1 MKAYNSVVLSITDL
15 ILILLVL
22 STIFYFVLLLLKQLY
37 NQRIINR
44 VLKSRLERLAQSQ
57 KKFREMTENQLKMK
71 MKMLQEE
78 QN

>member
-71 MKMLQEE
+71 RKMLQEE